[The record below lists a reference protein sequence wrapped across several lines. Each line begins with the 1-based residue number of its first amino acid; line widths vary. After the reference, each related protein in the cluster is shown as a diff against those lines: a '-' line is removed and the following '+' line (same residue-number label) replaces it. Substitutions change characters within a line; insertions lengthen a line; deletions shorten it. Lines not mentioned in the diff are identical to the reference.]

1 MTPENKSFN
10 DLFNKAKTTKQK
22 SFIYQGIKVNL
33 SKHAG
38 RDIAWLKMRNALV
51 KKEKEIWV

>member
-10 DLFNKAKTTKQK
+10 DLFNKAKATKQQ
-22 SFIYQGIKVNL
+22 SFVYQGIKVNI
-33 SKHAG
+33 SKHAD

-51 KKEKEIWV
+51 KNKKEIWV